1 MRDAYRRRRD
11 RVVDLLGQEGIPHVR
26 PTGAF
31 YLMADVSGSGMSG
44 LEFARRL
51 VLERGVAVVP
61 GDTFGPGSTAYVRLS
76 LATATEPLLEGVTR
90 LATAIKEWG
99 T

>member
-1 MRDAYRRRRD
+1 ME
-11 RVVDLLGQEGIPHVR
+11 LLSQEGIRHVR

-31 YLMADVSGSGMSG
+31 YLMADVSGSVLSG

-90 LATAIKEWG
+90 LAASVKEWG
-99 T
+99 A